1 VGAAGVLVGTL
12 RGLLPTLSATIE
24 VMGFESLRDARDHF
38 SEVVDRVEHHHER
51 VTVIRN
57 GRPVAVLI
65 NPVDLAELEETID
78 VLSDPMALADICEAD
93 LGYTAGSVVRGA
105 DALRNPRL

>member
-1 VGAAGVLVGTL
+1 MSAEPL
-12 RGLLPTLSATIE
+12 RN
-24 VMGFESLRDARDHF
+24 VRDHF
-38 SEVVDRVEHHHER
+38 SEFVDRVEHHRER
-51 VTVIRN
+51 VAATRN

-78 VLSDPMALADICEAD
+78 VLSHPMALADICEAD

-105 DALRNPRL
+105 DALRNLRL